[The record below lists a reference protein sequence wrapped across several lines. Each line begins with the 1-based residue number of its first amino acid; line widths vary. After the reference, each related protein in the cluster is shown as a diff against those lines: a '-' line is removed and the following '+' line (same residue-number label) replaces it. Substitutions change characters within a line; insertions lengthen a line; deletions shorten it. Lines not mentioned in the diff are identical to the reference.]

1 MAVIKNRRKG
11 EAMERGIYIIKLN
24 SNYNL
29 EDIDDIVWYFDEA
42 HPYYEEYEIR
52 FDGTAERLWD
62 FTRALQSLEIDEP
75 IIKKVF

>member
-1 MAVIKNRRKG
+1 MKNPRKDK
-11 EAMERGIYIIKLN
+11 AMERGIYIIKLN

-29 EDIDDIVWYFDEA
+29 DDIDDIVWYFDEA

-52 FDGTAERLWD
+52 FDGTAERLWEL
-62 FTRALQSLEIDEP
+62 TRALQSLEIDEP

>member
-1 MAVIKNRRKG
+1 
-11 EAMERGIYIIKLN
+11 MERGIYIIKLN

-29 EDIDDIVWYFDEA
+29 DDIDDIVWYFDEA

-52 FDGTAERLWD
+52 FDGTAERLWEL
-62 FTRALQSLEIDEP
+62 TPALQSLEIDEP